1 MGKQPFISHA
11 VNGYSRYDMPENKAF
26 SITPGIIY
34 PVRIQF
40 VNARDRVTLHQ
51 GIDVRS
57 NPLGVPSFNPY
68 VLRLHRFWVPLQL
81 YHPEMRVNSSKFDMN
96 NLTYN
101 FIPGVVDNA
110 GVGKYTSFMYPRPGV
125 AAFFSQVMPF
135 NHRAALPNSLMSW
148 LRVANSPIINY
159 PVNTVPDGAGG
170 TLASTAAKFISVN
183 ADTYLGYWDIVRNY
197 YSYSSWGVFSF
208 AHPGTYRP
216 TYFITSTSS
225 VSKVE
230 YRSKASYFWQ
240 RYGNLEFL
248 DHYFETMFYPRDRK
262 LDVDRDELSWNRSD
276 LFVEIL
282 RSDLFNTGT
291 LAANPDFTKLP
302 QVFPQAI
309 NFNVPAYPY
318 DVQAPT
324 VDWNNG
330 TGTDTNVPSK
340 VYFAATLNVPFLAAH
355 PMAVCPSSPDRFS
368 RLMPPGDSNSD
379 VDFTGI
385 KTIPQLAVATRLQE
399 YKDLI
404 GASGSR
410 YSDWLYTF
418 FASKIEHVDRPKLLF
433 SSSVMVNSQVVMNQ
447 AGQSGFAGGEAAA
460 LGQMGGSIAFNT
472 VLGREQ
478 TYYFKE
484 PGYIFDMLTIRPVYF
499 WTGIRPDYLEYRGPD
514 YFNPIYNDIGYQ
526 DVPFWRIGYGWK
538 AGSASQSMAVAKEP
552 CYNEFRSSYDEVL
565 GSLQSTLT
573 PKASTPLQSYWVQ
586 QRDFYSIGLSSN
598 PNEISPSM
606 LFTNLNTVNNPFAS
620 DMEDN
625 FFVNMSYKV
634 VVKNLVNK
642 SFATRLSNR

>member
-26 SITPGIIY
+26 SVTPGIIY

-96 NLTYN
+96 DLTYN
-101 FIPGVVDNA
+101 FIPACVDNKGAA
-110 GVGKYTSFMYPRPGV
+110 GYTSLMYPLPGA

-148 LRVANSPIINY
+148 LRVANSPITNY
-159 PVNTVPDGAGG
+159 PDMAVPPVETV
-170 TLASTAAKFISVN
+170 SKSAAKFVTVN

-216 TYFITSTSS
+216 VFYTTSTSS
-225 VSKVE
+225 VQKTE
-230 YRSKASYFWQ
+230 YRSQASYFWQ

-262 LDVDRDELSWNRSD
+262 VESYRDELSWNRSD

-282 RSDLFNTGT
+282 RSDLFNTNT
-291 LAANPDFTKLP
+291 EASAPNFNKLL
-302 QVFPQAI
+302 QTFPQGV
-309 NFNVPAYPY
+309 NFNVPASPY
-318 DVQAPT
+318 DVQEPK

-330 TGTDTNVPSK
+330 EGTDTATPSK

-379 VDFTGI
+379 VDFTGV

-538 AGSASQSMAVAKEP
+538 AGSQSMTLAKEP

-573 PKASTPLQSYWVQ
+573 PKASMPLQSYWVQ
-586 QRDFYSIGLSSN
+586 QRDFYSIGLSSSL
-598 PNEISPSM
+598 NEISPSM
-606 LFTNLNTVNNPFAS
+606 LFTNLSTVNNPFAS

-642 SFATRLSNR
+642 SFATRLSSR

>member
-1 MGKQPFISHA
+1 MGKQPFISHS

-101 FIPGVVDNA
+101 FIPGVVDNR
-110 GVGKYTSFMYPRPGV
+110 GSSNYTGCMYPRAGT
-125 AAFFSQVMPF
+125 ASFFSQVMPF
-135 NHRAALPNSLMSW
+135 NYRAALPNSLMSW
-148 LRVANSPIINY
+148 LRIANSPIFNY
-159 PVNTVPDGAGG
+159 SGKVLPTGG
-170 TLASTAAKFISVN
+170 ILVKTAPKFLSVN

-197 YSYSSWGVFSF
+197 YSFSSWGVFSF

-216 TYFITSTSS
+216 VFYTGSTSS
-225 VSKVE
+225 VTKTE
-230 YRSKASYFWQ
+230 YRSRASYFWQ
-240 RYGNLEFL
+240 RYGSLEFL
-248 DHYFETMFYPRDRK
+248 DHYFETMFYPKDRIVA
-262 LDVDRDELSWNRSD
+262 DDRDELSWDRSD

-282 RSDLFNTGT
+282 RSDLFNENTI
-291 LAANPDFTKLP
+291 AASPDFSKMP
-302 QVFPQAI
+302 QTFPVGV
-309 NFNVPAYPY
+309 NCNVPAYPY
-318 DVQAPT
+318 NVAEPK
-324 VDWNNG
+324 VNWNTG

-340 VYFAATLNVPFLAAH
+340 VYFASTLNVPFLAAH

-499 WTGIRPDYLEYRGPD
+499 WTGVRPDYLEYRGPD

-526 DVPFWRIGYGWK
+526 DVPFWRLGYGWK
-538 AGSASQSMAVAKEP
+538 GDTVSSLSVGKEP

-573 PKASTPLQSYWVQ
+573 PKASVPLQSYWVQ
-586 QRDFYSIGLSSN
+586 QRDFYLIGLSSN
-598 PNEISPSM
+598 SNEVSPSM
-606 LFTNLNTVNNPFAS
+606 LFTNLATVNNPFSS

-642 SFATRLSNR
+642 SFATRLSSR

>member
-1 MGKQPFISHA
+1 MGKQPFISHS

-96 NLTYN
+96 DLTYN
-101 FIPGVVDNA
+101 FILGCVDNSGSKEYA
-110 GVGKYTSFMYPRPGV
+110 SYMYPRAGTG
-125 AAFFSQVMPF
+125 AFFSQVMPF

-148 LRVANSPIINY
+148 LRIANSPIANY
-159 PVNTVPDGAGG
+159 PANTLTASS
-170 TLASTAAKFISVN
+170 TLAKTAPKFYSVN

-216 TYFITSTSS
+216 VFYTGTSSS

-230 YRSKASYFWQ
+230 YRSKACYFWQ

-262 LDVDRDELSWNRSD
+262 VSADQDELSWNRSD

-282 RSDLFNTGT
+282 RSDLFNKDTT
-291 LAANPDFTKLP
+291 AANPDFSKMP
-302 QVFPQAI
+302 QMFPQSL
-309 NFNVPAYPY
+309 NFNVPASSR
-318 DVQAPT
+318 DVQEPK

-330 TGTDTNVPSK
+330 TGTDATTPSK
-340 VYFAATLNVPFLAAH
+340 VYFSATLNVPFVAAH

-379 VDFTGI
+379 VDVTGV

-447 AGQSGFAGGEAAA
+447 AGQSGFAGGESAA

-484 PGYIFDMLTIRPVYF
+484 PGYVFDMLTIRPVYF

-526 DVPFWRIGYGWK
+526 DVPFWRLGFGWNSG
-538 AGSASQSMAVAKEP
+538 ASSQSVSVAKEP

-573 PKASTPLQSYWVQ
+573 PKASVPLQSYWVQ
-586 QRDFYSIGLSSN
+586 QRDFYVIGLSSS
-598 PNEISPSM
+598 PNEVSPSL
-606 LFTNLNTVNNPFAS
+606 LFTNLATVNNPFAS
-620 DMEDN
+620 DAEDN

-634 VVKNLVNK
+634 VVRNLVNK

>member
-1 MGKQPFISHA
+1 MGKQPFVSHA

-26 SITPGIIY
+26 SVTPGIIY

-101 FIPGVVDNA
+101 FFYSIVDNSGA
-110 GVGKYTSFMYPRPGV
+110 GKYTSFMYPRAGTS
-125 AAFFSQVMPF
+125 AFFEQVMPF

-148 LRVANSPIINY
+148 LRVANSPIYNY
-159 PVNTVPDGAGG
+159 AANTLTTSG
-170 TLASTAAKFISVN
+170 TLSKTAAKFYSVN

-216 TYFITSTSS
+216 VYFTTPTSS
-225 VSKVE
+225 VSKIE
-230 YRSKASYFWQ
+230 YRTRASYFWQ

-262 LDVDRDELSWNRSD
+262 LDDTSDELSWDRSD

-282 RSDLFNTGT
+282 RSDLFNDDTIAT
-291 LAANPDFTKLP
+291 VPDFLKMIQT
-302 QVFPQAI
+302 FPQEL
-309 NFNVPAYPY
+309 NFKVPAYPY
-318 DVQAPT
+318 NVKEPT
-324 VDWNNG
+324 VDWSNG
-330 TGTDTNVPSK
+330 VGTDTNVPSK
-340 VYFAATLNVPFLAAH
+340 VYFASTLQIPFLAAH

-447 AGQSGFAGGEAAA
+447 AGQSGFAGGKAAA
-460 LGQMGGSIAFNT
+460 LGQMGGSVAFNT

-526 DVPFWRIGYGWK
+526 DIPFWRVGYGWRNGLTFEDK
-538 AGSASQSMAVAKEP
+538 SLAKEP

-565 GSLQSTLT
+565 GSLQATLT
-573 PKASTPLQSYWVQ
+573 PKASVPTQSYWVQ
-586 QRDFYSIGLSSN
+586 QRDFYNLGLSSN
-598 PNEISPSM
+598 LNEISPSM

-642 SFATRLSNR
+642 SFATRLSSR

>member
-26 SITPGIIY
+26 SVTPGIIY

-51 GIDVRS
+51 GVDVRS

-101 FIPGVVDNA
+101 FIPSVVDNR
-110 GVGKYTSFMYPRPGV
+110 GGSYTSFMYPRAGT

-148 LRVANSPIINY
+148 LRVANSPIFNY
-159 PVNTVPDGAGG
+159 PAQTLPTSGA
-170 TLASTAAKFISVN
+170 LSKTAAKFITVN

-208 AHPGTYRP
+208 AHPGTFRP
-216 TYFITSTSS
+216 VFYTTPTSS
-225 VSKVE
+225 VTDVE
-230 YRSKASYFWQ
+230 YRSRASYFWQ

-248 DHYFETMFYPRDRK
+248 DHYYETMFYPKDRK
-262 LDVDRDELSWNRSD
+262 LTDDRDELSWNRSD

-282 RSDLFNTGT
+282 RSDLFNKDTI
-291 LAANPDFTKLP
+291 AAAPDFNKLV
-302 QVFPQAI
+302 QMFPQNM
-309 NFNVPAYPY
+309 NFNVPAYAY
-318 DVQAPT
+318 DVQEPK
-324 VDWNNG
+324 VDWNSG
-330 TGTDTNVPSK
+330 QGTDTNVPTK

-368 RLMPPGDSNSD
+368 RLMPPGDSSSD

-399 YKDLI
+399 YKDLL

-410 YSDWLYTF
+410 FSDWLYTF

-433 SSSVMVNSQVVMNQ
+433 SSSVTVNSQVVMNQ
-447 AGQSGFAGGEAAA
+447 AGQSGFEGGKAAA
-460 LGQMGGSIAFNT
+460 LGQLGGSIAFNT

-499 WTGIRPDYLEYRGPD
+499 WTGIRPDYLEYRGAD

-526 DVPFWRIGYGWK
+526 DVPFWRLGYGWT
-538 AGSASQSMAVAKEP
+538 ADSSTESVTVAKEP

-573 PKASTPLQSYWVQ
+573 PKASVPLQSYWVQ
-586 QRDFYSIGLSSN
+586 QRDFYMIGLSSD

-606 LFTNLNTVNNPFAS
+606 LFTNLNTVNNPFVS
-620 DMEDN
+620 DVEDN

-642 SFATRLSNR
+642 SFATRLSSR

>member
-1 MGKQPFISHA
+1 MGRQPFISHA

-96 NLTYN
+96 DLTFN
-101 FIPGVVDNA
+101 FIPGCVDNKGA
-110 GVGKYTSFMYPRPGV
+110 SSYTSFMYPRPGE

-159 PVNTVPDGAGG
+159 PVNTVPITDCLLK
-170 TLASTAAKFISVN
+170 TSSKFVSVN

-216 TYFITSTSS
+216 TYFTTSSSS
-225 VSKVE
+225 VSSVE
-230 YRSKASYFWQ
+230 YRSHASYFWQ

-262 LDVDRDELSWNRSD
+262 VSSDRDELSWNRSD
-276 LFVEIL
+276 LFIEIL

-291 LAANPDFTKLP
+291 IAAAPDFNKLV
-302 QVFPQAI
+302 QTFPQ
-309 NFNVPAYPY
+309 NVNSNVPAHLF

-324 VDWNNG
+324 VNWNNG
-330 TGTDTNVPSK
+330 VGTDTAVPSK
-340 VYFAATLNVPFLAAH
+340 VFFAATLNVPFLAAH

-368 RLMPPGDSNSD
+368 RLMPPGDSSSD
-379 VDFTGI
+379 VDFTGV

-447 AGQSGFAGGEAAA
+447 AGQSGFAGGKSAA

-484 PGYIFDMLTIRPVYF
+484 PGYVFDMLTIRPVYF

-538 AGSASQSMAVAKEP
+538 SGFASQSMTVAKEP

-565 GSLQSTLT
+565 GSLQATLT
-573 PKASTPLQSYWVQ
+573 PKASEPLQSYWVQ

-598 PNEISPSM
+598 YNEISPSM
-606 LFTNLNTVNNPFAS
+606 LFTNLKTVNNPFAS
-620 DMEDN
+620 DTEDN

-642 SFATRLSNR
+642 SFATRLSSR

>member
-11 VNGYSRYDMPENKAF
+11 VNGYSRYDVPESKAF
-26 SITPGIIY
+26 SVTPGIIY

-96 NLTYN
+96 NLTFN
-101 FIPGVVDNA
+101 FIPAVVDNT
-110 GVGKYTSFMYPRPGV
+110 GGSEYTSFMYPRSGT

-148 LRVANSPIINY
+148 LRIANSPIANY
-159 PVNTVPDGAGG
+159 PAG
-170 TLASTAAKFISVN
+170 TLTTSITLHKTMPKFYSVN
-183 ADTYLGYWDIVRNY
+183 ADTYLAYWDIVRNY
-197 YSYSSWGVFSF
+197 YSYSSWSVFSF

-216 TYFITSTSS
+216 VFYTASNSS
-225 VSKVE
+225 VSTVE

-248 DHYFETMFYPRDRK
+248 DHYFETMFYPRDRVVS
-262 LDVDRDELSWNRSD
+262 DGRDELSWNRSD

-282 RSDLFNTGT
+282 RSDLFNKDTI
-291 LAANPDFTKLP
+291 APSPDFNKMIP
-302 QVFPQAI
+302 FFPQAVH
-309 NFNVPAYPY
+309 FNVPAYPF
-318 DVQAPT
+318 DVQEPT
-324 VDWNNG
+324 VNWNNG
-330 TGTDTNVPSK
+330 EGSGTNTPSE
-340 VYFAATLNVPFLAAH
+340 VYFSATLNVPFLAAH

-379 VDFTGI
+379 VDFTGV

-526 DVPFWRIGYGWK
+526 DVPCWRVGYGWQ
-538 AGSASQSMAVAKEP
+538 SASISQSVVLAKEP

-565 GSLQSTLT
+565 GSLQSVLT
-573 PKASTPLQSYWVQ
+573 PKASVPLQSYWVQ
-586 QRDFYSIGLSSN
+586 QRDFYLIGLSTDSH
-598 PNEISPSM
+598 EISPSM
-606 LFTNLNTVNNPFAS
+606 LFTNLSTVNNPFAS

-642 SFATRLSNR
+642 SFATRLSSR

>member
-26 SITPGIIY
+26 SVTPGIIY

-96 NLTYN
+96 DLTYN
-101 FIPGVVDNA
+101 FILAAVDDSGNPG
-110 GVGKYTSFMYPRPGV
+110 YTSSIYPRSGT

-148 LRVANSPIINY
+148 LRVANSPIYSY
-159 PVNTVPDGAGG
+159 PKNSLPTSA
-170 TLASTAAKFISVN
+170 TLAKTMPKFYSVN

-216 TYFITSTSS
+216 VFYTTSTSS

-230 YRSKASYFWQ
+230 YRSQASYFWQ

-248 DHYFETMFYPRDRK
+248 DHYFETMFYPRDRT
-262 LDVDRDELSWNRSD
+262 LPADRDELSWNRSD

-291 LAANPDFTKLP
+291 TAAAPDFNKLV
-302 QVFPQAI
+302 QTFPHSL
-309 NFNVPAYPY
+309 NFSVPAYPY
-318 DVQAPT
+318 DVQKPE

-330 TGTDTNVPSK
+330 EGTDTGTPSK
-340 VYFAATLNVPFLAAH
+340 VYFAVTLNVPFLAAH

-538 AGSASQSMAVAKEP
+538 AGSASQSMTVAKEP

-573 PKASTPLQSYWVQ
+573 PKASVPLQSYWVQ
-586 QRDFYSIGLSSN
+586 QRDFYLIGLSSN

-642 SFATRLSNR
+642 SFATRLSSR

>member
-34 PVRIQF
+34 PARIQF

-96 NLTYN
+96 DLTYN
-101 FIPGVVDNA
+101 FILGVVDDT
-110 GVGKYTSFMYPRPGV
+110 GSVGYTTPIYPRAGTS
-125 AAFFSQVMPF
+125 AFFEQVMPF

-148 LRVANSPIINY
+148 LRVANSPIYSY
-159 PVNTVPDGAGG
+159 PKG
-170 TLASTAAKFISVN
+170 TLTTSLTLAKTMPKFYSVN

-216 TYFITSTSS
+216 VFYTTSTSS
-225 VSKVE
+225 VSTTE

-262 LDVDRDELSWNRSD
+262 VSDDRDELSWNRSD

-282 RSDLFNTGT
+282 RSDLFNTDT
-291 LAANPDFTKLP
+291 IAAAPDFNRM
-302 QVFPQAI
+302 QQMFPQGLK
-309 NFNVPAYPY
+309 FNVPAYPY
-318 DVQAPT
+318 DVQEPE
-324 VDWNNG
+324 VEWNNG
-330 TGTDTNVPSK
+330 EGSDTNVPSK
-340 VYFAATLNVPFLAAH
+340 VYFSSTLNVPFLAAH

-379 VDFTGI
+379 VDFTGV

-447 AGQSGFAGGEAAA
+447 AGQSGFAGGEADA

-526 DVPFWRIGYGWK
+526 DVPCWRLGYGWESG
-538 AGSASQSMAVAKEP
+538 ASSQSMTVAKEP

-565 GSLQSTLT
+565 GSLQATLT

-586 QRDFYSIGLSSN
+586 QRDFYLIGLSSN
-598 PNEISPSM
+598 PNAISPSM

-642 SFATRLSNR
+642 SFATRLSSR

>member
-1 MGKQPFISHA
+1 
-11 VNGYSRYDMPENKAF
+11 
-26 SITPGIIY
+26 
-34 PVRIQF
+34 
-40 VNARDRVTLHQ
+40 
-51 GIDVRS
+51 
-57 NPLGVPSFNPY
+57 
-68 VLRLHRFWVPLQL
+68 
-81 YHPEMRVNSSKFDMN
+81 
-96 NLTYN
+96 
-101 FIPGVVDNA
+101 
-110 GVGKYTSFMYPRPGV
+110 MYPRAGT
-125 AAFFSQVMPF
+125 AAFFEQVMPF

-148 LRVANSPIINY
+148 LRVANSPICNY
-159 PVNTVPDGAGG
+159 PVD
-170 TLASTAAKFISVN
+170 TLSTSGSLAKTAAKFLSVN

-216 TYFITSTSS
+216 VFFTTSTSS
-225 VSKVE
+225 VSKAE
-230 YRSKASYFWQ
+230 YRSHASYFWQ

-262 LDVDRDELSWNRSD
+262 LEDGRDELSWNRSD

-282 RSDLFNTGT
+282 RSDLFNEDTI
-291 LAANPDFTKLP
+291 ASAPDFTKLV
-302 QVFPQAI
+302 QTFPQAV

-318 DVQAPT
+318 DVQEPK

-330 TGTDTNVPSK
+330 TGTETNAPSK
-340 VYFAATLNVPFLAAH
+340 VYFASTLHVPFLAAH

-447 AGQSGFAGGEAAA
+447 AGQSGFAGGESAA

-526 DVPFWRIGYGWK
+526 DVPFWRIGYGWQSDSAHAAK
-538 AGSASQSMAVAKEP
+538 ALAKEP

-573 PKASTPLQSYWVQ
+573 PKATAPLQSYWVQ
-586 QRDFYSIGLSSN
+586 QRDFYLLGLSSN

-642 SFATRLSNR
+642 SFATRLSSR

>member
-1 MGKQPFISHA
+1 MGKQPFISHS

-26 SITPGIIY
+26 SVTPGIIY

-51 GIDVRS
+51 GVDVRS

-96 NLTYN
+96 DLTYN
-101 FIPGVVDNA
+101 FIPCVVDNK
-110 GVGKYTSFMYPRPGV
+110 GGGNYTSLMYPLSGTS
-125 AAFFSQVMPF
+125 AFFSQVMPF

-148 LRVANSPIINY
+148 LRIANSPIFNY
-159 PVNTVPDGAGG
+159 SGNPLPLGAV
-170 TLASTAAKFISVN
+170 LFKTAPKFLSVN

-216 TYFITSTSS
+216 VFYTGTSSS
-225 VSKVE
+225 VSTVE
-230 YRSKASYFWQ
+230 YRSQASYFWQ

-248 DHYFETMFYPRDRK
+248 DHYFETMFYPRDRVVA
-262 LDVDRDELSWNRSD
+262 DDRDELSWNRSD

-282 RSDLFNTGT
+282 RSDLFNKDT
-291 LAANPDFTKLP
+291 LAASPDFTKMA
-302 QVFPQAI
+302 QMFPEAL
-309 NFNVPAYPY
+309 NFNVPAYPF
-318 DVQAPT
+318 DVKEPK

-330 TGTDTNVPSK
+330 TGTDANSPVK
-340 VYFAATLNVPFLAAH
+340 VFFAATLNVPFLAAH

-379 VDFTGI
+379 VDFTGL

-499 WTGIRPDYLEYRGPD
+499 WTGIRPDYLEYRGSD

-526 DVPFWRIGYGWK
+526 DVPLWRLGYGWK
-538 AGSASQSMAVAKEP
+538 SDAVSSLSVAKEP

-573 PKASTPLQSYWVQ
+573 AKASVPLQSYWVQ
-586 QRDFYSIGLSSN
+586 QRDFYLIGLSSN
-598 PNEISPSM
+598 LNEISPSI
-606 LFTNLNTVNNPFAS
+606 LFTNLSTVNNPFAS

-642 SFATRLSNR
+642 SFATRLSSR

>member
-26 SITPGIIY
+26 SVTPGIIY

-96 NLTYN
+96 DLSFN
-101 FIPGVVDNA
+101 FIPCCVDN
-110 GVGKYTSFMYPRPGV
+110 GGNNKYTSFMYPRPGV

-148 LRVANSPIINY
+148 LRIANSPIVNY
-159 PVNTVPDGAGG
+159 TKNTVPTSD
-170 TLASTAAKFISVN
+170 TLDKTASKFISVN

-197 YSYSSWGVFSF
+197 YSYSSWSVFSF

-216 TYFITSTSS
+216 TFFTTSTSS
-225 VSKVE
+225 VSSVE
-230 YRSKASYFWQ
+230 FRSKASYFWQ
-240 RYGNLEFL
+240 RFGNLEFL

-262 LDVDRDELSWNRSD
+262 VADGNDELSWNRSD

-282 RSDLFNTGT
+282 RSDLFNSGT
-291 LAANPDFTKLP
+291 EAAAPNFNKLS
-302 QVFPQAI
+302 QTFPQ
-309 NFNVPAYPY
+309 NVNYMVPASPY
-318 DVQAPT
+318 DVQKPT

-330 TGTDTNVPSK
+330 EGTDVGVPLK

-355 PMAVCPSSPDRFS
+355 PMAVCPSSPDRYS

-433 SSSVMVNSQVVMNQ
+433 STSVMVNSQVVMNQ

-538 AGSASQSMAVAKEP
+538 SASVTQSMSVAKEP

-565 GSLQSTLT
+565 GSLQATLT
-573 PKASTPLQSYWVQ
+573 PKASVPLQSYWVQ
-586 QRDFYSIGLSSN
+586 QRDFYLLGLSSN
-598 PNEISPSM
+598 PNELSPSM
-606 LFTNLNTVNNPFAS
+606 LFTNLDTVNNPFAS

-642 SFATRLSNR
+642 SFATRLSSR

>member
-1 MGKQPFISHA
+1 MGKQPFISHS

-81 YHPEMRVNSSKFDMN
+81 YHPEMRVNASKFDMN

-101 FIPGVVDNA
+101 FFYSIVDNGGA
-110 GVGKYTSFMYPRPGV
+110 GKYTSFMYPRAGTS
-125 AAFFSQVMPF
+125 AFFEQVMPF

-148 LRVANSPIINY
+148 LRVANSPI
-159 PVNTVPDGAGG
+159 VNFSAGSLSSGG
-170 TLASTAAKFISVN
+170 TMAKTASKFHAVN

-216 TYFITSTSS
+216 VFYTTPTSS
-225 VSKVE
+225 VMKEE
-230 YRSKASYFWQ
+230 YRERASYFWQ

-262 LDVDRDELSWNRSD
+262 VSDDRDELSWNRSD

-282 RSDLFNTGT
+282 RSDLFNKDTI
-291 LAANPDFTKLP
+291 AATPDFNKLL
-302 QVFPQAI
+302 QMFPQSL
-309 NFNVPAYPY
+309 NFKVPAYPY
-318 DVQAPT
+318 DVQEPT
-324 VDWNNG
+324 VDWNNS
-330 TGTDTNVPSK
+330 TGPDTNVPSK
-340 VYFAATLNVPFLAAH
+340 VYFAATLSVPFLAAH

-433 SSSVMVNSQVVMNQ
+433 SSSVMVNSQVVMNE

-526 DVPFWRIGYGWK
+526 DVPFWRLGYGWNGDLSLMSK
-538 AGSASQSMAVAKEP
+538 AVAKEP

-565 GSLQSTLT
+565 GSLQGTLT
-573 PKASTPLQSYWVQ
+573 PKASAPLQSYWVQ
-586 QRDFYSIGLSSN
+586 QRDFYLLGLSSN

-642 SFATRLSNR
+642 SFATRLSSR

>member
-26 SITPGIIY
+26 SVTPGIIY

-51 GIDVRS
+51 GVDVRS

-101 FIPGVVDNA
+101 FFYSVVDNSGA
-110 GVGKYTSFMYPRPGV
+110 GKYTSFMYPRAGT
-125 AAFFSQVMPF
+125 AAFFEQVMPF

-148 LRVANSPIINY
+148 LRVANSPITNFS
-159 PVNTVPDGAGG
+159 AGSLSSSG
-170 TLASTAAKFISVN
+170 SLTKTASKFVSVN
-183 ADTYLGYWDIVRNY
+183 ADSYLGYWDIVRNY
-197 YSYSSWGVFSF
+197 YSYSTWGVFSF

-216 TYFITSTSS
+216 VFYTTPTSS
-225 VSKVE
+225 VSKSE
-230 YRSKASYFWQ
+230 YRTQASYFWQ

-248 DHYFETMFYPRDRK
+248 DHYFETMFYPKDRK
-262 LDVDRDELSWNRSD
+262 LSDDRDELSWNRSD
-276 LFVEIL
+276 LFIEIL
-282 RSDLFNTGT
+282 RSDLFNKDTI
-291 LAANPDFTKLP
+291 APAPDFTKMV
-302 QVFPQAI
+302 QMFPQAI

-318 DVQAPT
+318 DVQEPEL
-324 VDWNNG
+324 DWDNG
-330 TGTDTNVPSK
+330 KGADTNVPSK

-526 DVPFWRIGYGWK
+526 DVPLWRLGYGWNGDPSTLSL
-538 AGSASQSMAVAKEP
+538 ALAKEP

-565 GSLQSTLT
+565 GSLQGTLT
-573 PKASTPLQSYWVQ
+573 PKASVPLQSYWVQ
-586 QRDFYSIGLSSN
+586 QRDFYLIGLSSN

-606 LFTNLNTVNNPFAS
+606 LFTNLATVNNPFAS

-642 SFATRLSNR
+642 SFATRLSSR

>member
-96 NLTYN
+96 DLTYN
-101 FIPGVVDNA
+101 FIPAVVDNCGA
-110 GVGKYTSFMYPRPGV
+110 AKYTSFMYPRAGT
-125 AAFFSQVMPF
+125 AAFFEQVMPF

-148 LRVANSPIINY
+148 LRVANSPIFNY
-159 PVNTVPDGAGG
+159 PAYTLTSTVS
-170 TLASTAAKFISVN
+170 LSKTAAKFLTVN

-216 TYFITSTSS
+216 VFYTSTTSS
-225 VSKVE
+225 VSKEE
-230 YRSKASYFWQ
+230 YATKASYFWQ

-248 DHYFETMFYPRDRK
+248 DHYFETMFYPRDRT
-262 LDVDRDELSWNRSD
+262 LSADRDELSWNRSD

-282 RSDLFNTGT
+282 RSDLFNPNTI
-291 LAANPDFTKLP
+291 ASAPDFTKMP
-302 QVFPQAI
+302 QMFPQAI
-309 NFNVPAYPY
+309 NFNVPAHPY
-318 DVQAPT
+318 DVQKPAT
-324 VDWNNG
+324 NWDNG
-330 TGTDTNVPSK
+330 TGTDTNIPTK

-433 SSSVMVNSQVVMNQ
+433 SASVMVNSQVVMNQ

-472 VLGREQ
+472 LLGREQ
-478 TYYFKE
+478 TYYFRE

-526 DVPFWRIGYGWK
+526 DVPFWRLGFGWNND
-538 AGSASQSMAVAKEP
+538 APIATASLAKEP

-565 GSLQSTLT
+565 GTLQSTLT
-573 PKASTPLQSYWVQ
+573 PKASSPLQSYWVQ
-586 QRDFYSIGLSSN
+586 QRDFYLIGLSSD

>member
-101 FIPGVVDNA
+101 FFYSVVDNS
-110 GVGKYTSFMYPRPGV
+110 GGGKYTSFMYPRAGTS
-125 AAFFSQVMPF
+125 AFFEQVMPF

-148 LRVANSPIINY
+148 LRVANSPIFNY
-159 PVNTVPDGAGG
+159 SAGSLSSTGALSK
-170 TLASTAAKFISVN
+170 TASKFCSVN

-216 TYFITSTSS
+216 VFYTTSTSS
-225 VSKVE
+225 VSKEE
-230 YRSKASYFWQ
+230 YRTQASYFWQ

-248 DHYFETMFYPRDRK
+248 DHYFETMFYPKDRK
-262 LDVDRDELSWNRSD
+262 IDDDRDELSWNRSD

-282 RSDLFNTGT
+282 RSDLFNEGT
-291 LAANPDFTKLP
+291 MAPTPDFTRMV
-302 QVFPQAI
+302 QMFPQAI

-318 DVQAPT
+318 DVQKPT

-330 TGTDTNVPSK
+330 TGSETQVPSK

-526 DVPFWRIGYGWK
+526 DVPFWRIGYGWE
-538 AGSASQSMAVAKEP
+538 GNSPTASTSLAKEP

-565 GSLQSTLT
+565 GSLQATLT

-586 QRDFYSIGLSSN
+586 QRDFYLIGLSSN
-598 PNEISPSM
+598 PYEISPSM

-625 FFVNMSYKV
+625 FFINMSYKV
-634 VVKNLVNK
+634 VVRNLVNK
-642 SFATRLSNR
+642 SFATRLSSR

>member
-11 VNGYSRYDMPENKAF
+11 VNGYSRYDVPENKAF
-26 SITPGIIY
+26 TITPGIIY

-40 VNARDRVTLHQ
+40 VNARDRITLHQ

-101 FIPGVVDNA
+101 FIPAVVDNRGA
-110 GVGKYTSFMYPRPGV
+110 GAYTSFMYPRAGTS
-125 AAFFSQVMPF
+125 AFFEQVMPF

-148 LRVANSPIINY
+148 LRVANSPIFNY
-159 PVNTVPDGAGG
+159 PVH
-170 TLASTAAKFISVN
+170 TLPTSGSLSKTAAKFLSVN
-183 ADTYLGYWDIVRNY
+183 ADTYLGYWDIIRNY

-208 AHPGTYRP
+208 AHPGTFRP
-216 TYFITSTSS
+216 AFFTTSTSS
-225 VSKVE
+225 VSKAD

-248 DHYFETMFYPRDRK
+248 DHYYETMFYPKDRK
-262 LDVDRDELSWNRSD
+262 LGDDRDELTWNRSD

-291 LAANPDFTKLP
+291 IASTPDFNKLV
-302 QVFPQAI
+302 QTFPQSV
-309 NFNVPAYPY
+309 NFNIPAYPY
-318 DVQAPT
+318 DVQEPKT
-324 VDWNNG
+324 DWNNG
-330 TGTDTNVPSK
+330 TGTDTNIPSK
-340 VYFAATLNVPFLAAH
+340 VYFAATLQVPFLVAH

-368 RLMPPGDSNSD
+368 RLMPPGDSGSD

-399 YKDLI
+399 YKDLL

-410 YSDWLYTF
+410 FSDWLYTF

-433 SSSVMVNSQVVMNQ
+433 SSSVMVNSQVVMNE
-447 AGQSGFAGGEAAA
+447 AGQSGFEGGKAAA

-499 WTGIRPDYLEYRGPD
+499 WTGIRPDYLEYRGAD

-526 DVPFWRIGYGWK
+526 DVPFWRIGYGWLG
-538 AGSASQSMAVAKEP
+538 GSSTESMTVAKEP

-573 PKASTPLQSYWVQ
+573 PKASVPLQSYWVQ
-586 QRDFYSIGLSSN
+586 QRDFYMIGLSSN

-606 LFTNLNTVNNPFAS
+606 LFTNMNTVNNPFVS

-634 VVKNLVNK
+634 VVRNLVNK
-642 SFATRLSNR
+642 SFATRLSSR

>member
-26 SITPGIIY
+26 SVTPGIIY

-68 VLRLHRFWVPLQL
+68 VLRLHRFWVPMQL

-96 NLTYN
+96 DLTFN
-101 FIPGVVDNA
+101 FIPCCVDNN
-110 GVGKYTSFMYPRPGV
+110 GISPYTSLMYPRPGA

-148 LRVANSPIINY
+148 LRIANSPIVNY
-159 PVNTVPDGAGG
+159 SKGTVPSV
-170 TLASTAAKFISVN
+170 STFLKTTSKFVIVN

-197 YSYSSWGVFSF
+197 YSYSSWSVFSF

-216 TYFITSTSS
+216 TFYTTSTSS
-225 VSKVE
+225 VSGVS
-230 YRSKASYFWQ
+230 YRSHASYFWQ

-248 DHYFETMFYPRDRK
+248 DHYFETMFYPRDRQ
-262 LDVDRDELSWNRSD
+262 VGSDRDELSWNRSD

-282 RSDLFNTGT
+282 RSDLFNKDTE
-291 LAANPDFTKLP
+291 AATPNFNKLL
-302 QVFPQAI
+302 QMFPQKI
-309 NFNVPAYPY
+309 NVNVPAYPY
-318 DVQAPT
+318 DVQEPT
-324 VDWNNG
+324 VNWNNG
-330 TGTDTNVPSK
+330 SGTDTATPSK
-340 VYFAATLNVPFLAAH
+340 VFFAATLNVPFLAAH

-379 VDFTGI
+379 VDFTGV

-526 DVPFWRIGYGWK
+526 DVPFWRIGYGWSS
-538 AGSASQSMAVAKEP
+538 GSASQVAVAKEP

-565 GSLQSTLT
+565 GTLQSTLT
-573 PKASTPLQSYWVQ
+573 PKATLPLQSYWVQ
-586 QRDFYSIGLSSN
+586 QRDFYSIGLSSDL
-598 PNEISPSM
+598 NEISPSM
-606 LFTNLNTVNNPFAS
+606 LFTNLSTVNNPFSS

-642 SFATRLSNR
+642 SFATRLSSR

>member
-1 MGKQPFISHA
+1 MGKQPFISHS

-101 FIPGVVDNA
+101 FIPAVVDNRGAA
-110 GVGKYTSFMYPRPGV
+110 GYTSFMYPRAGTS
-125 AAFFSQVMPF
+125 AFFEQVMPF

-148 LRVANSPIINY
+148 LRVANSPIFNY
-159 PVNTVPDGAGG
+159 PVNTLPTSG
-170 TLASTAAKFISVN
+170 TLTNTAAKFLSVN

-216 TYFITSTSS
+216 SFFTTSTSS
-225 VSKVE
+225 VSKAE
-230 YRSKASYFWQ
+230 YRSRASYFWQ
-240 RYGNLEFL
+240 RFGNLEFL

-262 LDVDRDELSWNRSD
+262 LEEGRDELSWNRSD
-276 LFVEIL
+276 LFIEIL
-282 RSDLFNTGT
+282 RSDLFNVGT
-291 LAANPDFTKLP
+291 IASAPDFTKLL
-302 QVFPQAI
+302 QMFPQSV
-309 NFNVPAYPY
+309 NFNVPAYPF
-318 DVQAPT
+318 DVAEPK

-330 TGTDTNVPSK
+330 QGTDTNVPTK
-340 VYFAATLNVPFLAAH
+340 VYFAATLNVPFLSAH

-385 KTIPQLAVATRLQE
+385 KTIPQLAIATRLQE

-447 AGQSGFAGGEAAA
+447 AGQSGFAGGESAA

-538 AGSASQSMAVAKEP
+538 SGSVSASMTVAKEP

-573 PKASTPLQSYWVQ
+573 PKASVPSQSYWVQ
-586 QRDFYSIGLSSN
+586 QRDFYSLGLSSN
-598 PNEISPSM
+598 PNEISPSIA
-606 LFTNLNTVNNPFAS
+606 FIPFCS
-620 DMEDN
+620 
-625 FFVNMSYKV
+625 
-634 VVKNLVNK
+634 
-642 SFATRLSNR
+642 ATFPSTKLIITSSSLE

>member
-26 SITPGIIY
+26 SVTPGIIY

-68 VLRLHRFWVPLQL
+68 VLRLHRFWVPMQL

-96 NLTYN
+96 DLTYN
-101 FIPGVVDNA
+101 FILSVVDNTGA
-110 GVGKYTSFMYPRPGV
+110 ASYTSFMYPRSGS
-125 AAFFSQVMPF
+125 AAFFDQVMPF

-148 LRVANSPIINY
+148 LRIANSPISNY
-159 PVNTVPDGAGG
+159 PAKTLSTSA
-170 TLASTAAKFISVN
+170 TLAKTMPKYYSVN

-216 TYFITSTSS
+216 VFYTASSSS
-225 VSKVE
+225 VSKAE
-230 YRSKASYFWQ
+230 YRSQAAYFWQ

-262 LDVDRDELSWNRSD
+262 LPDDRDELSWNRSD

-282 RSDLFNTGT
+282 RSDLFNPDTT
-291 LAANPDFTKLP
+291 AAAPDFNKMVQT
-302 QVFPQAI
+302 FPQSV
-309 NFNVPAYPY
+309 NFNVPASPY
-318 DVQAPT
+318 LVQEPK

-330 TGTDTNVPSK
+330 EGTDTSVPNK

-355 PMAVCPSSPDRFS
+355 PMAVCPSSPDRDS
-368 RLMPPGDSNSD
+368 RLMPPGDSNSE
-379 VDFTGI
+379 VDFTGL

-499 WTGIRPDYLEYRGPD
+499 WSGIRPDYLEYRGAD

-526 DVPFWRIGYGWK
+526 DVPFWRLGYGWRN
-538 AGSASQSMAVAKEP
+538 GSVSQSITVAKEP

-565 GSLQSTLT
+565 GSLQATLT
-573 PKASTPLQSYWVQ
+573 PKATTPLQSYWVQ
-586 QRDFYSIGLSSN
+586 QRDFYLIGLSSN
-598 PNEISPSM
+598 PYEISPSM

-642 SFATRLSNR
+642 SFATRLSSR

>member
-1 MGKQPFISHA
+1 MGKQPFISHS

-96 NLTYN
+96 DLTFN
-101 FIPGVVDNA
+101 FIPAVVDNSGAA
-110 GVGKYTSFMYPRPGV
+110 GYTTPIYPRAGT

-135 NHRAALPNSLMSW
+135 GHRAALPNSLMSW
-148 LRVANSPIINY
+148 LRVANSPIFSY
-159 PVNTVPDGAGG
+159 AAK
-170 TLASTAAKFISVN
+170 TLTASTSLAKSMPKFYSVN

-208 AHPGTYRP
+208 AHPGTFRP
-216 TYFITSTSS
+216 VFYTSTSS
-225 VSKVE
+225 SVVHAE

-248 DHYFETMFYPRDRK
+248 DHYFETMFYPRDRQ
-262 LDVDRDELSWNRSD
+262 LTSDRDELSWNRSD
-276 LFVEIL
+276 LFIEIL
-282 RSDLFNTGT
+282 RSDLFNENTI
-291 LAANPDFTKLP
+291 AAAPDFNKMK
-302 QVFPQAI
+302 QMFPHAM
-309 NFNVPAYPY
+309 NFNVPAYAY
-318 DVQAPT
+318 DVQEPK

-330 TGTDTNVPSK
+330 QGTDVNVPSK
-340 VYFAATLNVPFLAAH
+340 VYFSSTLNVPFLAAH

-379 VDFTGI
+379 VEFTGI

-447 AGQSGFAGGEAAA
+447 AGQSGFAGGESAA

-478 TYYFKE
+478 TYYFRE

-526 DVPFWRIGYGWK
+526 DVPCWRLGYGW
-538 AGSASQSMAVAKEP
+538 QSGAATEAKTVAKEP

-573 PKASTPLQSYWVQ
+573 PKASVPLQSYWVQ
-586 QRDFYSIGLSSN
+586 QRDFYLIGLSST

>member
-26 SITPGIIY
+26 SVTPGIIY

-96 NLTYN
+96 DLTFN
-101 FIPGVVDNA
+101 FIPCCVDCKGLGA
-110 GVGKYTSFMYPRPGV
+110 YSALMYPRPDT

-148 LRVANSPIINY
+148 LRIANSPIISY
-159 PVNTVPDGAGG
+159 EGYVVPSSDAI
-170 TLASTAAKFISVN
+170 LKRASKFVTVN

-216 TYFITSTSS
+216 TFFTTSTSS
-225 VSKVE
+225 VAKPE

-262 LDVDRDELSWNRSD
+262 VNSDRDELSWNRSD

-282 RSDLFNTGT
+282 RSDLFNKDTT
-291 LAANPDFTKLP
+291 AAAPDFNNLV
-302 QVFPQAI
+302 QMFPQSI

-318 DVQAPT
+318 DVLEPD
-324 VDWNNG
+324 VDWNSGKG
-330 TGTDTNVPSK
+330 TNTSTPSK
-340 VYFAATLNVPFLAAH
+340 VYFATTLNVPFLAAH

-538 AGSASQSMAVAKEP
+538 SGSDTQGVSVAKEP

-573 PKASTPLQSYWVQ
+573 PKATVPLQSYWVQ
-586 QRDFYSIGLSSN
+586 QRDFYMIGLSSN
-598 PNEISPSM
+598 PNEISPSL

-642 SFATRLSNR
+642 SFATRLSSR

>member
-26 SITPGIIY
+26 SVTPGIIY

-96 NLTYN
+96 DLTFN
-101 FIPGVVDNA
+101 FIPACVDNK
-110 GVGKYTSFMYPRPGV
+110 GWGKYTSLMYPRPGV
-125 AAFFSQVMPF
+125 AAFFNQVMPF

-159 PVNTVPDGAGG
+159 PNSIVPDSDALLKTVP
-170 TLASTAAKFISVN
+170 KFIVVN
-183 ADTYLGYWDIVRNY
+183 ADTYLGYWDIVRHY

-216 TYFITSTSS
+216 TFFTTSTSS
-225 VSKVE
+225 VSKPE
-230 YRSKASYFWQ
+230 YRSQASYFWQ

-248 DHYFETMFYPRDRK
+248 DHYFETMFYPKDRK
-262 LDVDRDELSWNRSD
+262 ISSDQDELSWNRSD
-276 LFVEIL
+276 LFIEIL

-291 LAANPDFTKLP
+291 IAVSPDFNKLL
-302 QVFPQAI
+302 QTFPQNV
-309 NFNVPAYPY
+309 NFNVPAYSY
-318 DVQAPT
+318 DVKEPK

-330 TGTDTNVPSK
+330 EGSDTNTPSA
-340 VYFAATLNVPFLAAH
+340 VYFAATLNVPFVAAH

-433 SSSVMVNSQVVMNQ
+433 SASVMVNSQVVMNQ

-499 WTGIRPDYLEYRGPD
+499 WTGVRPDYLEYRGPD

-538 AGSASQSMAVAKEP
+538 GGSSSQSLTVAKEP

-565 GSLQSTLT
+565 GSLQDTLT
-573 PKASTPLQSYWVQ
+573 PKVSVPYQSYWVQ
-586 QRDFYSIGLSSN
+586 QRDFYLIGLSSD

-620 DMEDN
+620 DLEDN

-642 SFATRLSNR
+642 SFATRLSSR

>member
-1 MGKQPFISHA
+1 
-11 VNGYSRYDMPENKAF
+11 
-26 SITPGIIY
+26 
-34 PVRIQF
+34 
-40 VNARDRVTLHQ
+40 
-51 GIDVRS
+51 
-57 NPLGVPSFNPY
+57 
-68 VLRLHRFWVPLQL
+68 
-81 YHPEMRVNSSKFDMN
+81 
-96 NLTYN
+96 
-101 FIPGVVDNA
+101 
-110 GVGKYTSFMYPRPGV
+110 
-125 AAFFSQVMPF
+125 
-135 NHRAALPNSLMSW
+135 MS
-148 LRVANSPIINY
+148 
-159 PVNTVPDGAGG
+159 G
-170 TLASTAAKFISVN
+170 
-183 ADTYLGYWDIVRNY
+183 
-197 YSYSSWGVFSF
+197 
-208 AHPGTYRP
+208 
-216 TYFITSTSS
+216 
-225 VSKVE
+225 VE
-230 YRSKASYFWQ
+230 YRSQASYFWQ

-262 LDVDRDELSWNRSD
+262 VAADGDELSWNRSD
-276 LFVEIL
+276 LFIEIL
-282 RSDLFNTGT
+282 RSDLFNKGT
-291 LAANPDFTKLP
+291 EAATPDFNKMVQT
-302 QVFPQAI
+302 FPQ
-309 NFNVPAYPY
+309 NVNSNVPAYPY
-318 DVQAPT
+318 DVVAPT
-324 VDWNNG
+324 VNWNNG
-330 TGTDTNVPSK
+330 QGTDTATPSK
-340 VYFAATLNVPFLAAH
+340 VYFAATLNVSFLAAH

-379 VDFTGI
+379 VDFTGV

-526 DVPFWRIGYGWK
+526 DVPFWRLGYGWSS
-538 AGSASQSMAVAKEP
+538 GSASQVAVAKEP

-565 GSLQSTLT
+565 GTLQAILT
-573 PKASTPLQSYWVQ
+573 PKASVPLQSYWVQ

-598 PNEISPSM
+598 LNEISPSM
-606 LFTNLNTVNNPFAS
+606 LFTNLSTVNNPFAS

-642 SFATRLSNR
+642 SFATRLSSR

>member
-26 SITPGIIY
+26 SVTPGIIY

-101 FIPGVVDNA
+101 FIPGCVDNA
-110 GVGKYTSFMYPRPGV
+110 SGSSYTSFMYPRPGA
-125 AAFFSQVMPF
+125 AAFFEQVMPF

-159 PVNTVPDGAGG
+159 PKNSVPATSSMYNTV
-170 TLASTAAKFISVN
+170 AKFVTVN

-216 TYFITSTSS
+216 TFFTTSTSS
-225 VSKVE
+225 VSGAE
-230 YRSKASYFWQ
+230 YRSKSAYFWQ

-248 DHYFETMFYPRDRK
+248 DHYYETMFYPRDRK
-262 LDVDRDELSWNRSD
+262 LEVGYDELSWNRSD

-291 LAANPDFTKLP
+291 IAPAPDFNKMI
-302 QVFPQAI
+302 QMFPEGI
-309 NFNVPAYPY
+309 KSNVPAYPY
-318 DVQAPT
+318 DVEAPK

-330 TGTDTNVPSK
+330 EGADANVPNK

-538 AGSASQSMAVAKEP
+538 AASASQSMTVAKEP

-565 GSLQSTLT
+565 GSLQSILT
-573 PKASTPLQSYWVQ
+573 PKASSPLQSYWVQ

-598 PNEISPSM
+598 TNEISPSM

>member
-11 VNGYSRYDMPENKAF
+11 VNGYSRYDLPENKAF
-26 SITPGIIY
+26 TVTPGIIY

-51 GIDVRS
+51 GVDVRS

-96 NLTYN
+96 DLTFN
-101 FIPGVVDNA
+101 FIPCCVDNK
-110 GVGKYTSFMYPRPGV
+110 GLSSYTSLMYPRPAV
-125 AAFFSQVMPF
+125 ADFFSQVMPF

-159 PVNTVPDGAGG
+159 SGNTVPGAD
-170 TLASTAAKFISVN
+170 TILKTASKFVTVN

-216 TYFITSTSS
+216 LYFATSSSS
-225 VSKVE
+225 VSSFE
-230 YRSKASYFWQ
+230 YRSKAAYFWQ

-248 DHYFETMFYPRDRK
+248 DHYFETMFYPKDRK
-262 LDVDRDELSWNRSD
+262 VSSDRDELSWNRSD
-276 LFVEIL
+276 LFIEIL
-282 RSDLFNTGT
+282 RSDLFNKGT
-291 LAANPDFTKLP
+291 MAADPNFNILVQT
-302 QVFPQAI
+302 FPENVNA
-309 NFNVPAYPY
+309 NVPAYAY
-318 DVQAPT
+318 DVQEPK
-324 VDWNNG
+324 VNWNNG
-330 TGTDTNVPSK
+330 EGADANVPTK

-379 VDFTGI
+379 VDFTGV

-460 LGQMGGSIAFNT
+460 LGQLGGSIAFNT

-526 DVPFWRIGYGWK
+526 DVPFWRIGYGWN
-538 AGSASQSMAVAKEP
+538 AGSLSQSLTVAKEP

-573 PKASTPLQSYWVQ
+573 PKASVPLQSYWVQ
-586 QRDFYSIGLSSN
+586 QRDFYMIGISSN
-598 PNEISPSM
+598 RNEISPSM

-642 SFATRLSNR
+642 SFATRLSSR

>member
-26 SITPGIIY
+26 TVTPGIIY

-96 NLTYN
+96 DLSFN
-101 FIPGVVDNA
+101 FIPCCVDNK
-110 GVGKYTSFMYPRPGV
+110 GLSSYTALMYPRPGE
-125 AAFFSQVMPF
+125 AEFFSQVMPF

-148 LRVANSPIINY
+148 LRIANSPIINY
-159 PVNTVPDGAGG
+159 TSNTVPTTGCLLK
-170 TLASTAAKFISVN
+170 TASKFITVN

-216 TYFITSTSS
+216 TFFTTSSSS
-225 VSKVE
+225 VSKPE
-230 YRSKASYFWQ
+230 YRTKAAYFWQ

-248 DHYFETMFYPRDRK
+248 DHYYETMFYPRDRK
-262 LDVDRDELSWNRSD
+262 VSSNQDELSWNRSD
-276 LFVEIL
+276 LFIEIL

-291 LAANPDFTKLP
+291 IAAAPDFNSLVQT
-302 QVFPQAI
+302 FPQNV
-309 NFNVPAYPY
+309 NFNVPASPY
-318 DVQAPT
+318 SIQEPKVN
-324 VDWNNG
+324 WNNG
-330 TGTDTNVPSK
+330 EGADASTPSK
-340 VYFAATLNVPFLAAH
+340 VYFAATLNVPFLAEH

-499 WTGIRPDYLEYRGPD
+499 WSGIRPDYLEYRGPD

-538 AGSASQSMAVAKEP
+538 AGSASQSMSVAKEP

-565 GSLQSTLT
+565 GSLQATLT
-573 PKASTPLQSYWVQ
+573 PKASVPLQSYWVQ
-586 QRDFYSIGLSSN
+586 QRDFYLIGLSSN

-642 SFATRLSNR
+642 SFATRLSSR

>member
-26 SITPGIIY
+26 SVTPGIIY

-96 NLTYN
+96 DLTYN
-101 FIPGVVDNA
+101 FIPCCVDNK
-110 GVGKYTSFMYPRPGV
+110 GVRSYTSLMYPRPGV

-159 PVNTVPDGAGG
+159 NVNTVPGAD
-170 TLASTAAKFISVN
+170 TILKTASKFITVN

-216 TYFITSTSS
+216 VFYITSTSS
-225 VSKVE
+225 VAKTE
-230 YRSKASYFWQ
+230 YRSQASYFWQ

-262 LDVDRDELSWNRSD
+262 VDSDRDELSWNRSD

-291 LAANPDFTKLP
+291 IAAAPDFNKLV
-302 QVFPQAI
+302 QMFPENI

-318 DVQAPT
+318 GVQEPT

-538 AGSASQSMAVAKEP
+538 GGSPTQSMTVAKEP
-552 CYNEFRSSYDEVL
+552 CYNEFRASYDEVL
-565 GSLQSTLT
+565 GSLQATLT
-573 PKASTPLQSYWVQ
+573 PKASVPLQSYWVQ
-586 QRDFYSIGLSSN
+586 QRDFYMIGLSSN

-642 SFATRLSNR
+642 SFATRLSSR

>member
-26 SITPGIIY
+26 TITPGIIY

-96 NLTYN
+96 DLSYN
-101 FIPGVVDNA
+101 FIPCCVDNKGLA
-110 GVGKYTSFMYPRPGV
+110 SYTSLMYPRPGV

-135 NHRAALPNSLMSW
+135 NSRAALPNSLMSW

-159 PVNTVPDGAGG
+159 PSNTVPGSA
-170 TLASTAAKFISVN
+170 TLLKTAAKFISVN

-216 TYFITSTSS
+216 TFYTTSSSS
-225 VSKVE
+225 VSSVE
-230 YRSKASYFWQ
+230 YRSKAAYFWQ

-262 LDVDRDELSWNRSD
+262 VDSDRDELSWNRSD

-291 LAANPDFTKLP
+291 LAAAPDFNKLV
-302 QVFPQAI
+302 QTFPENVNA
-309 NFNVPAYPY
+309 NVPASPY
-318 DVQAPT
+318 CVKEPT

-330 TGTDTNVPSK
+330 EGVDSATPSK
-340 VYFAATLNVPFLAAH
+340 VHFAATLNVPFLAAH

-379 VDFTGI
+379 VDFSGI

-499 WTGIRPDYLEYRGPD
+499 WSGIRPDYLEYRGPD

-538 AGSASQSMAVAKEP
+538 SGSATQSMAVA
-552 CYNEFRSSYDEVL
+552 RSVL
-565 GSLQSTLT
+565 
-573 PKASTPLQSYWVQ
+573 
-586 QRDFYSIGLSSN
+586 
-598 PNEISPSM
+598 
-606 LFTNLNTVNNPFAS
+606 
-620 DMEDN
+620 
-625 FFVNMSYKV
+625 
-634 VVKNLVNK
+634 
-642 SFATRLSNR
+642 

>member
-101 FIPGVVDNA
+101 FFYSAVDNGGA
-110 GVGKYTSFMYPRPGV
+110 GKYTSFMYPRAGT
-125 AAFFSQVMPF
+125 AAFFEQVMPF

-148 LRVANSPIINY
+148 LRVANSPIFNY
-159 PVNTVPDGAGG
+159 TAGSLSTTG
-170 TLASTAAKFISVN
+170 SLAKTASKFISVN

-197 YSYSSWGVFSF
+197 YSYSTWGVFSF

-216 TYFITSTSS
+216 VFYSTPTSS
-225 VSKVE
+225 VKTQE
-230 YRSKASYFWQ
+230 YRSQASYFWQ

-248 DHYFETMFYPRDRK
+248 DHYYETMFYPKDRK
-262 LDVDRDELSWNRSD
+262 LSDDRDELSWNRSD

-282 RSDLFNTGT
+282 RSDLFNKDTM
-291 LAANPDFTKLP
+291 APVPDFNRMVQT
-302 QVFPQAI
+302 FPQSV

-318 DVQAPT
+318 DVQEPK

-330 TGTDTNVPSK
+330 TGANTNVPSQ
-340 VYFAATLNVPFLAAH
+340 VYFAATLSVPFLAAH

-418 FASKIEHVDRPKLLF
+418 FASKIDHVDRPKLLF

-526 DVPFWRIGYGWK
+526 DVPFWRLGYGWN
-538 AGSASQSMAVAKEP
+538 ANSPISNTSLAKEP

-565 GSLQSTLT
+565 GSLQATLT
-573 PKASTPLQSYWVQ
+573 PKASVPLQSYWVQ
-586 QRDFYSIGLSSN
+586 QRDFYLIGLSSN

-642 SFATRLSNR
+642 SFVTRLSSR

>member
-101 FIPGVVDNA
+101 FFYSVVDNRGA
-110 GVGKYTSFMYPRPGV
+110 GGYTSFMYPRAGTS
-125 AAFFSQVMPF
+125 AFFEQVMPF

-148 LRVANSPIINY
+148 LRVANSPIYNY
-159 PVNTVPDGAGG
+159 SANTLSTTGA
-170 TLASTAAKFISVN
+170 LAKTAAKFLSVN

-197 YSYSSWGVFSF
+197 YSYSSWGIFSF

-216 TYFITSTSS
+216 AFFTTPTSS
-225 VSKVE
+225 VSKAE
-230 YRSKASYFWQ
+230 YRTHAAYFWQ

-248 DHYFETMFYPRDRK
+248 DHYFETMFYPKDRK
-262 LDVDRDELSWNRSD
+262 LDDSRDELSWDRSD
-276 LFVEIL
+276 LFMEIL
-282 RSDLFNTGT
+282 RSDLFNEDTI
-291 LAANPDFTKLP
+291 ASVPDFTKLI
-302 QVFPQAI
+302 QMFPQSV

-318 DVQAPT
+318 DIQEPK

-330 TGTDTNVPSK
+330 TGADTNAPSK
-340 VYFAATLNVPFLAAH
+340 VYFASTLQVPFLAAH

-526 DVPFWRIGYGWK
+526 DVPFWRIGYGWRSGLTYEDK
-538 AGSASQSMAVAKEP
+538 ALAKEP

-565 GSLQSTLT
+565 GSLQATLT
-573 PKASTPLQSYWVQ
+573 PKASVPLQSYWVQ
-586 QRDFYSIGLSSN
+586 QRDFYHLGLTSN
-598 PNEISPSM
+598 LNEISPSM
-606 LFTNLNTVNNPFAS
+606 LFTNLHTVNNPFAS

-642 SFATRLSNR
+642 SFATRLSSR

>member
-26 SITPGIIY
+26 SVTPGIIY

-101 FIPGVVDNA
+101 FIPAVVDNTGA
-110 GVGKYTSFMYPRPGV
+110 RNYTSFMYPRPGV

-148 LRVANSPIINY
+148 LRIANSPIINY
-159 PVNTVPDGAGG
+159 AAKVLPTSY
-170 TLASTAAKFISVN
+170 TLAKNMPKFYSVN

-197 YSYSSWGVFSF
+197 YSYSSWSVFSF

-216 TYFITSTSS
+216 VFYTGNTSS
-225 VSKVE
+225 VMKAE

-248 DHYFETMFYPRDRK
+248 DHYFETMFYPRDRTISA
-262 LDVDRDELSWNRSD
+262 DRDELSWNRSD

-282 RSDLFNTGT
+282 RSDLFNEDTT
-291 LAANPDFTKLP
+291 AAAPDFVHMP
-302 QVFPQAI
+302 QQFPQ
-309 NFNVPAYPY
+309 NMNYMVPAYPY
-318 DVQAPT
+318 DVAAPD

-330 TGTDTNVPSK
+330 EGSGVSVPSK
-340 VYFAATLNVPFLAAH
+340 VYFSATLNVPFLAAH

-379 VDFTGI
+379 VDFTGV

-526 DVPFWRIGYGWK
+526 DVPFWRIGYGW
-538 AGSASQSMAVAKEP
+538 QSGDKTQSISVAKEP

-565 GSLQSTLT
+565 GSLQATLT
-573 PKASTPLQSYWVQ
+573 PKATTPLQSYWVQ
-586 QRDFYSIGLSSN
+586 QRDFYLIGLSSN
-598 PNEISPSM
+598 PNEVSPSM
-606 LFTNLNTVNNPFAS
+606 LFTNLATVNNPFAS

-642 SFATRLSNR
+642 SFATRLSSR

>member
-51 GIDVRS
+51 GIDIRS

-81 YHPEMRVNSSKFDMN
+81 YHPEMRVNASKFDMN

-101 FIPGVVDNA
+101 FFYSVVDNS
-110 GVGKYTSFMYPRPGV
+110 GSGKYTSFMYPRAGT
-125 AAFFSQVMPF
+125 AAFFEQVMPF

-148 LRVANSPIINY
+148 LRVANSPIFNY
-159 PVNTVPDGAGG
+159 SAGSLSTSGA
-170 TLASTAAKFISVN
+170 LAKTASKFVAVN

-216 TYFITSTSS
+216 VLYTTSTSS
-225 VSKVE
+225 VAKSE
-230 YRSKASYFWQ
+230 YRSRASYFWQ

-248 DHYFETMFYPRDRK
+248 DHYFETMFYPKDRK
-262 LDVDRDELSWNRSD
+262 LSDERDELSWDRSD

-282 RSDLFNTGT
+282 RSDLFNEGT
-291 LAANPDFTKLP
+291 NAPTPDFTSLV
-302 QVFPQAI
+302 QMFPQSLR
-309 NFNVPAYPY
+309 FNVPAYPY

-330 TGTDTNVPSK
+330 VGTDTQVPSK
-340 VYFAATLNVPFLAAH
+340 VYFAATLAVPFLAAH

-433 SSSVMVNSQVVMNQ
+433 SSSVMVNSQVVMNE

-526 DVPFWRIGYGWK
+526 DVPFWRLGYGWK
-538 AGSASQSMAVAKEP
+538 GDSLTPNMSLAKEP

-565 GSLQSTLT
+565 GSLQATLT
-573 PKASTPLQSYWVQ
+573 PKASVPLQSYWVQ
-586 QRDFYSIGLSSN
+586 QRDFYLIGLSSN
-598 PNEISPSM
+598 PNEVSPSM

-634 VVKNLVNK
+634 VVRNLVNK

>member
-34 PVRIQF
+34 PARIQF

-101 FIPGVVDNA
+101 FIPGCVDN
-110 GVGKYTSFMYPRPGV
+110 GGNSSYTSFMYPRPGA
-125 AAFFSQVMPF
+125 AAFFEQVMPF

-159 PVNTVPDGAGG
+159 PKNSVPATSSMYNTV
-170 TLASTAAKFISVN
+170 AKFVTVN

-208 AHPGTYRP
+208 AHPGSYRP
-216 TYFITSTSS
+216 TFFTTSASS
-225 VSKVE
+225 VSGAE
-230 YRSKASYFWQ
+230 YRSKSAYFWQ

-262 LDVDRDELSWNRSD
+262 LEDGYDELSWNRSD

-291 LAANPDFTKLP
+291 IAPTPDFNKMI
-302 QVFPQAI
+302 QMFPQGI
-309 NFNVPAYPY
+309 KSNVPAYPY

-330 TGTDTNVPSK
+330 EGTDTNIPNK

-499 WTGIRPDYLEYRGPD
+499 WSGIRPDYLEYRGPD

-538 AGSASQSMAVAKEP
+538 GGSASQSMAVAKEP
-552 CYNEFRSSYDEVL
+552 CYNEFRSSFDEVL

-573 PKASTPLQSYWVQ
+573 PKASVPLQSYWVQ

-598 PNEISPSM
+598 YNEISPSM

>member
-1 MGKQPFISHA
+1 MGKQPFISHV

-26 SITPGIIY
+26 SVTPGIIY

-96 NLTYN
+96 DLTYN
-101 FIPGVVDNA
+101 FIPSVVDNTGA
-110 GVGKYTSFMYPRPGV
+110 GSYTSSIYPHSGT
-125 AAFFSQVMPF
+125 AAFFEQVMPF

-148 LRVANSPIINY
+148 LRIANSPIYSY
-159 PVNTVPDGAGG
+159 PAKTLTTSL
-170 TLASTAAKFISVN
+170 TLAKTMPKFYSVN

-208 AHPGTYRP
+208 AHPGTFRP
-216 TYFITSTSS
+216 IFYTANSSS
-225 VSKVE
+225 VSKTE
-230 YRSKASYFWQ
+230 YRTQASYFWQ
-240 RYGNLEFL
+240 RYGSLEFL
-248 DHYFETMFYPRDRK
+248 DHYFETMFYPRDRT
-262 LDVDRDELSWNRSD
+262 LSADRDELSWNRSD
-276 LFVEIL
+276 LFMEIL
-282 RSDLFNTGT
+282 RSDLFNSDTT
-291 LAANPDFTKLP
+291 AVSPVFSKMP
-302 QVFPQAI
+302 QTFPQMVYC
-309 NFNVPAYPY
+309 NVPAYPY
-318 DVQAPT
+318 NVQEPK

-330 TGTDTNVPSK
+330 TGSDTAIPSK
-340 VYFAATLNVPFLAAH
+340 VYFAATMNVPFLAAH

-379 VDFTGI
+379 VDFTGV

-526 DVPFWRIGYGWK
+526 DVPFWRLGYGWRS
-538 AGSASQSMAVAKEP
+538 GSSSQSLTVAKEP

-573 PKASTPLQSYWVQ
+573 PKATTPLQSYWVQ
-586 QRDFYSIGLSSN
+586 QRDFYLIGLSSD
-598 PNEISPSM
+598 PNQISPSM

-642 SFATRLSNR
+642 SFATRLSSR

>member
-1 MGKQPFISHA
+1 MGRQPFISHS

-26 SITPGIIY
+26 SVTPGIIY

-51 GIDVRS
+51 GVDVRS

-101 FIPGVVDNA
+101 FIPCCVDNK
-110 GVGKYTSFMYPRPGV
+110 GISSYTSLMYPRSGTS
-125 AAFFSQVMPF
+125 AFFSQVMPF
-135 NHRAALPNSLMSW
+135 NHRSALPNSLMSW
-148 LRVANSPIINY
+148 LRIANSPISNY
-159 PVNTVPDGAGG
+159 PAG
-170 TLASTAAKFISVN
+170 TLPITGFLSSSASKFISVN

-216 TYFITSTSS
+216 TFFTTPTSS
-225 VSKVE
+225 VSGVE
-230 YRSKASYFWQ
+230 YRSKSAYFWQ

-262 LDVDRDELSWNRSD
+262 VDADGDELSWNRSD
-276 LFVEIL
+276 LFIEIL
-282 RSDLFNTGT
+282 RSDLFNKETM
-291 LAANPDFTKLP
+291 AASPDFNRMK
-302 QVFPQAI
+302 QVFPQ
-309 NFNVPAYPY
+309 NVNSNIPASLYNL
-318 DVQAPT
+318 QAPS
-324 VDWNNG
+324 VNWNNG
-330 TGTDTNVPSK
+330 QGGDTSTPSK
-340 VYFAATLNVPFLAAH
+340 VYFTATLNVSFLAAH

-368 RLMPPGDSNSD
+368 RLMPPGDSGSD
-379 VDFTGI
+379 VDFTGV

-433 SSSVMVNSQVVMNQ
+433 SSSFMVNSQVVMNQ

-526 DVPFWRIGYGWK
+526 DVPFWRLGYGWES
-538 AGSASQSMAVAKEP
+538 GTSSESLSVAKEP

-565 GSLQSTLT
+565 GSLQDILT
-573 PKASTPLQSYWVQ
+573 PKASSPLQSYWVQ
-586 QRDFYSIGLSSN
+586 QRNFYLIGLSSD
-598 PNEISPSM
+598 PNEISPSL
-606 LFTNLNTVNNPFAS
+606 LFTNLATVNNPFAS

-642 SFATRLSNR
+642 SFATRLSSR